1 MSPAPTMRRGALLL
15 LAASLSVLLSAQQ
28 PAPPG
33 QVPAGPVASAKTLSA
48 LELAQ
53 RVDHHYDSLHA
64 LRAKFS
70 ENYAGL
76 GMNRTE
82 NGTLLLEKPGR
93 MRWDYDSPPGK
104 VFLLEGKFGWFYTPG
119 APQVQRVAAK
129 ELDDLRSPLR
139 FLLGHTELE
148 KELTGLQVTADVSGN
163 GNLVLTGQPKG
174 QESRVSRVTL
184 SVEPATGAIDGME
197 IDETDGAVTRF
208 AFTGQQPNAA
218 LPADSFRF
226 APPQG
231 VPVVDE
237 PPPV

>member
-1 MSPAPTMRRGALLL
+1 MSHAVTMRRGALLL
-15 LAASLSVLLSAQQ
+15 LAASLPVLLSAQQ
-28 PAPPG
+28 PAPSGQIPTG
-33 QVPAGPVASAKTLSA
+33 QVPPAKTPSA

-70 ENYAGL
+70 ENYTGL

-82 NGTLLLEKPGR
+82 TGTLLLEKPGR

-104 VFLLEGKFGWFYTPG
+104 VFLLYGKFGWFYTPG

-148 KELTGLQVTADVSGN
+148 KELSGLAVTADASGN

-174 QESRVSRVTL
+174 QEKRVSRVTL
-184 SVEPATGAIDGME
+184 SVEPATGAISAME

-208 AFTGQQPNAA
+208 AFTGQQPNVT

>member
-1 MSPAPTMRRGALLL
+1 MSPAPNLRRGACWL
-15 LAASLSVLLSAQQ
+15 LAASLPVFLSAQQ
-28 PAPPG
+28 PVPPA
-33 QVPAGPVASAKTLSA
+33 QVPSAKPPSV

-53 RVDHHYDSLHA
+53 RVDRHYDSLRA
-64 LRAKFS
+64 LRANFTES
-70 ENYAGL
+70 YAGL
-76 GMNRTE
+76 GMSRTE
-82 NGTLLLEKPGR
+82 SGTLLLEKPGR

-104 VFLLEGKFGWFYTPG
+104 VFLLDGKFGWFYTPG
-119 APQVQRVAAK
+119 APQVQRVAAR

-148 KELTGLQVTADVSGN
+148 KELGGLAVTADASGN

-174 QESRVSRVTL
+174 EEKRVSRVTL
-184 SVEPATGAIDGME
+184 SVEPATGAIDAME
-197 IDETDGAVTRF
+197 IDETDGAITRF
-208 AFTGQQPNAA
+208 AFTSQQPNVA

-226 APPQG
+226 TPPPG

>member
-1 MSPAPTMRRGALLL
+1 MSPAPNLRRGALWL
-15 LAASLSVLLSAQQ
+15 LAALLPIFLSAQQ
-28 PAPPG
+28 PAPPA
-33 QVPAGPVASAKTLSA
+33 QVSPAGTPSA
-48 LELAQ
+48 LALAQ

-64 LRAKFS
+64 LKAKFTES
-70 ENYAGL
+70 YAGL

-82 NGTLLLEKPGR
+82 SGTLLLEKPGR

-104 VFLLEGKFGWFYTPG
+104 VFLLDGKFGWFYTPG

-139 FLLGHTELE
+139 FLLGHTDLE
-148 KELTGLQVTADVSGN
+148 KELSGLAVTADASGN

-174 QESRVSRVTL
+174 QKNRVSRVTL
-184 SVEPATGAIDGME
+184 TVEPATGAIDDLE
-197 IDETDGAVTRF
+197 IDETDGAITRF
-208 AFTGQQPNAA
+208 AFIGQQPNAA

-231 VPVVDE
+231 VPVVDA

>member
-1 MSPAPTMRRGALLL
+1 MSPAPSVWRGAHLLMAAL
-15 LAASLSVLLSAQQ
+15 LPIYLSAQQ
-28 PAPPG
+28 PAP
-33 QVPAGPVASAKTLSA
+33 SAQALSA

-53 RVDHHYDSLHA
+53 RVDRHYDSLHA
-64 LRAKFS
+64 LRAKFTES
-70 ENYAGL
+70 YTGL

-82 NGTLLLEKPGR
+82 SGTLLLEKPGR

-104 VFLLEGKFGWFYTPG
+104 VFLLDGKFGWFYTPG

-148 KELTGLQVTADVSGN
+148 KELSGLQVTADASGN

-174 QESRVSRVTL
+174 QEKRVSRVTL
-184 SVEPATGAIDGME
+184 SVEPATGAIDAME
-197 IDETDGAVTRF
+197 IDESDGAITHF
-208 AFTGQQPNAA
+208 SFTGQQPNVA

-226 APPQG
+226 APPEG

>member
-1 MSPAPTMRRGALLL
+1 MSPAPSLRRGVLLL
-15 LAASLSVLLSAQQ
+15 MAASLPVFLAGQQ
-28 PAPPG
+28 PAPPVQVPEG
-33 QVPAGPVASAKTLSA
+33 QVPAAKATSA

-70 ENYAGL
+70 ENYTGL

-82 NGTLLLEKPGR
+82 SGTLLLQKPGR

-104 VFLLEGKFGWFYTPG
+104 VFLLDGKFGWFYTPG

-148 KELTGLQVTADVSGN
+148 KELSGLAVTADASGN

-174 QESRVSRVTL
+174 QEKRVSRVTL
-184 SVEPATGAIDGME
+184 SVEPATGAIDAME
-197 IDETDGAVTRF
+197 IDEIDGAITRF

-218 LPADSFRF
+218 VPADSFRF
-226 APPQG
+226 TPPQG
-231 VPVVDE
+231 VPVADE

>member
-1 MSPAPTMRRGALLL
+1 MSPAANLRRGALLL
-15 LAASLSVLLSAQQ
+15 MAALLPVFLFAQHD
-28 PAPPG
+28 APLG
-33 QVPAGPVASAKTLSA
+33 QVPSTKVPSA

-70 ENYAGL
+70 ENYTGL

-82 NGTLLLEKPGR
+82 SGTLLLEKPGR

-104 VFLLEGKFGWFYTPG
+104 VFLLDGKFGWFYTPG

-148 KELTGLQVTADVSGN
+148 KELSGLQVTADAQGN

-174 QESRVSRVTL
+174 EEKRVSRVTL
-184 SVEPATGAIDGME
+184 SVEPATGAIDAME
-197 IDETDGAVTRF
+197 IDESDGAITHF

-218 LPADSFRF
+218 VPADSFRF
-226 APPQG
+226 TPPQG

>member
-1 MSPAPTMRRGALLL
+1 VWRGAHLLMAAL
-15 LAASLSVLLSAQQ
+15 LPIYLSAQQ
-28 PAPPG
+28 PAPSG
-33 QVPAGPVASAKTLSA
+33 QVPSA

-64 LRAKFS
+64 LRAKFTES
-70 ENYAGL
+70 YTGL

-82 NGTLLLEKPGR
+82 SGTLLLEKPGR

-104 VFLLEGKFGWFYTPG
+104 VFLLDGKFGWFYTPG

-148 KELTGLQVTADVSGN
+148 KELSGLQVTADASGN
-163 GNLVLTGQPKG
+163 GNLVLTGQPRGEEK
-174 QESRVSRVTL
+174 RVSRVTL
-184 SVEPATGAIDGME
+184 SVEPATGAIDAME
-197 IDETDGAVTRF
+197 IDESDGAITHF
-208 AFTGQQPNAA
+208 SFTGQQPNVA

-226 APPQG
+226 APPEG